1 MGIRMAK
8 SSDIN
13 LLKAKT
19 MLTPQWVAI
28 EGQLRT
34 ASVILLIVLVVSGLF
49 FGIGYAILRSQLA
62 AVSAQKQTL
71 MTAIGGQLRKEGL
84 FASLKDRIAIT
95 GRILEQQRSWLGVL
109 DLIDRITASG
119 TRTSFSVGENDEVN
133 LSITNK
139 TLEDTFRVVERVLTE
154 VADKTIAN
162 PILESVQ
169 YQKDGVVKVSLT
181 FTPIF

>member
-1 MGIRMAK
+1 MSK

-19 MLTPQWVAI
+19 MLTPQLIAM

-34 ASVILLIVLVVSGLF
+34 ASLVLLLVLLLTGVFFGVGYVILRRQHDTVS
-49 FGIGYAILRSQLA
+49 
-62 AVSAQKQTL
+62 VQKQSL
-71 MTAIGGQLRKEGL
+71 MTAIGGELRKEG
-84 FASLKDRIAIT
+84 FYTSLKDRLAIV
-95 GRILEQQRSWLGVL
+95 GKILEGQRSWLGVL
-109 DLIDRITASG
+109 DLIDRVTATGS
-119 TRTSFSVGENDEVN
+119 RTSFTVSEKDEVS
-133 LSITNK
+133 LTITNN
-139 TLEDTFRVVERVLTE
+139 TLEDTFDVVGRLLAE

-169 YQKDGVVKVSLT
+169 YQKDGSVRVSLT

>member
-1 MGIRMAK
+1 MK

-19 MLTPQWVAI
+19 MLTPQLVAM

-34 ASVILLIVLVVSGLF
+34 ASLVILLALFSTSLF
-49 FGIGYAILRSQLA
+49 FGVGYVILRRQHN
-62 AVSAQKQTL
+62 AVSTHKQSL
-71 MTAIGGQLRKEGL
+71 MAVIGGELRKEGL
-84 FASLKDRIAIT
+84 YTSLKDRLAIT
-95 GRILEQQRSWLGVL
+95 GRILEGERSWLGVL

-119 TRTSFSVGENDEVN
+119 SRTSFTVNENDEVS
-133 LSITNK
+133 LVITND
-139 TLEDTFRVVERVLTE
+139 TLEDTFGVVDRMLAE
-154 VADKTIAN
+154 VAAKTMAN

-169 YQKDGVVKVSLT
+169 YQKDGTVRVSLA

>member
-1 MGIRMAK
+1 MAK

-28 EGQLRT
+28 DGQLRT
-34 ASVILLIVLVVSGLF
+34 ISIVLLIVLVLSGLF
-49 FGIGYAILRSQLA
+49 FGIGYAILRSQFA
-62 AVSAQKQTL
+62 AMSAQKQTL

-95 GRILEQQRSWLGVL
+95 GRILEGQRSWLGVL

-154 VADKTIAN
+154 VARKTIAN

-169 YQKDGVVKVSLT
+169 YQKDGVVKVSLI